1 MSIFRKPADLAA
13 SGMGATV
20 HALTAGF
27 DALTGLVARMN
38 GRVEAHLRDRT
49 TLLRAHYARR
59 SNRQSRPLPVVDGP
73 VDLSLRGGIRQA
85 A

>member
-1 MSIFRKPADLAA
+1 MSIFRKSADLAA
-13 SGMGATV
+13 SGMSATV